1 MNSVSPLNSA
11 RGAWS
16 LPARNYRE
24 KASVS
29 FCVCVCVCV
38 KDCLYQDVASCV
50 AGREEDLHTG
60 AAQLQ
65 HLGVGHLVRQPRDW
79 RDEVKSKDHE

>member
-1 MNSVSPLNSA
+1 M
-11 RGAWS
+11 
-16 LPARNYRE
+16 
-24 KASVS
+24 
-29 FCVCVCVCV
+29 
-38 KDCLYQDVASCV
+38 YQDVASCV

-79 RDEVKSKDHE
+79 RDEAKNKDHE